1 MSLEYYYD
9 EYNIKSNPQFLF
21 DKCEERIAKKK
32 QAIEDLKNELMLLE
46 DQAIQTYKNC
56 VYYFKLNPDTI
67 RRAREW
73 LWMLKNNKDSDGNK
87 IDKRKKYEEKPYF
100 EFIRN
105 YMKEILGIPNIEIT
119 SIIDVNWGQAN
130 DIEFNYLGHTWR
142 LEVPTIKHTFIK
154 DYQNYGNIVF
164 KLRLCHCNEL
174 LIETIGSTFEEEEL
188 ANIMQKGIEKYCKLE
203 CKEE

>member
-1 MSLEYYYD
+1 MSLEYCYD

-21 DKCEERIAKKK
+21 DKCERRIAKKK
-32 QAIEDLKNELMLLE
+32 QDIEDLNNELMLLE
-46 DQAIQTYKNC
+46 DQAVRTYKNF
-56 VYYFKLNPDTI
+56 VFYFKLNPETI

-87 IDKRKKYEEKPYF
+87 LDKRKKYEEKSHF
-100 EFIRN
+100 EFIRDHV
-105 YMKEILGIPNIEIT
+105 KEILGISDIEIT

-130 DIEFNYLGHTWR
+130 DIEFSYLDHTWR
-142 LEVPTIKHTFIK
+142 LEIPTIKHVSIK
-154 DYQNYGNIVF
+154 DYQNYGSIVF
-164 KLRLCHCNEL
+164 KLRLCHCKEY

-188 ANIMQKGIEKYCKLE
+188 ADIMQKGIEKYCRLE